1 MKNFQ
6 ALIIF
11 LTILLISLGGKA
23 QWSWQYPVPQGN
35 NINSLAF
42 PGEGGLG
49 YAVANHG
56 SVLKTSNRG
65 VNWELMDSVTPH
77 HLNALHIFS
86 ETSGYAV
93 GNSGAILRL
102 SDQGQWVNEPSG
114 SFYNLFG
121 VAQSDEFTVY
131 AVGYQG
137 LILMKSGGSWSQI
150 SSGTVMT
157 LYGIAFSDAQNGLIV
172 GDSGLIMRTGNG
184 GQTWEQVVTQFGSPL
199 NAVCYASN
207 DVAFIV
213 GNSGTILRTANG
225 GQSWSNISHPTVGN
239 NLFAVHFFDENN
251 GFVAGASGSLLET
264 TNGGASWGIKN
275 SRTSLSLNAIQLLHP
290 VDGDLC
296 DTVIMAGHNGVI
308 IKTVACDTL
317 QNVSGGS
324 SESLSG
330 IQFVSSTKGFAV
342 GGHLF
347 NNSPLILR
355 TEDGENW
362 EPVVVDTIKR
372 FLHDLFFLNS
382 QYGYISGNNGS
393 LYRTNDG
400 GQSWM
405 PLTTGVTRHLYSIR
419 ALSPQLGFAVG
430 AQGTLIKTV
439 SGDTIWQSLSSG
451 TTKNLY
457 ALFYKSSVQGGY
469 AVGDQG
475 TIIRIRN
482 NGNLINS
489 IPSGVSQALYDVCF
503 PTDTLGFAVGYN
515 GRIIK
520 IKLVDNVYQVTPVPS
535 GITTPLNE
543 IFFPTPQTG
552 YIAGEGGVILKS
564 TDGGNSWLPQH
575 SRTSNNLRG
584 MFFHDD
590 LKGYVVGSGPAILLT
605 TIGGGQVITP
615 FVPEVDAP
623 LENLKLFPN
632 PAANHV
638 WIEYELL
645 SPGHVITSIYDFS
658 GKLIREVQSVE
669 FTQGVHRQQID
680 ISRLQQG
687 IYLVML
693 QAGSQQIV
701 EKLVI
706 MK

>member
-6 ALIIF
+6 ALFIS
-11 LTILLISLGGKA
+11 LLLLISIGGVS
-23 QWSWQYPVPQGN
+23 QWSWQYPIPQGN
-35 NINSLAF
+35 NINSLSF
-42 PGEGGLG
+42 PDDGGLG

-56 SVLKTSNRG
+56 AILRTKNRG
-65 VNWELMDSVTPH
+65 MHWELMDSVTPH
-77 HLNALHIFS
+77 HLNAIHLFPGS
-86 ETSGYAV
+86 GGYAV
-93 GNSGAILRL
+93 GNSGTILRL
-102 SDQGQWVNEPSG
+102 KDQDQWENESSG
-114 SFYNLFG
+114 SFYNLYG
-121 VAQSDEFTVY
+121 VAQRDESNVY

-137 LILMKSGGSWSQI
+137 LILRKSGGSWSQI

-157 LYGIAFSDAQNGLIV
+157 LYAIAFTDAQNGLIV
-172 GDSGLIMRTGNG
+172 GDSGLIMRTTNG
-184 GQTWEQVVTQFGSPL
+184 GQSWAQVVTQFGSPL

-207 DVAFIV
+207 DVAYIA
-213 GNSGTILRTANG
+213 GNGGTILKTNNG
-225 GQSWSNISHPTVGN
+225 GQSWINISHPTVVN
-239 NLFAVHFFDENN
+239 NLFSVHFFDENN
-251 GFVAGASGSLLET
+251 GFIAGASGSLLAT

-290 VDGDLC
+290 VVGDVC
-296 DTVIMAGHNGVI
+296 DTVIMAGHNGI
-308 IKTVACDTL
+308 IIRTVACDTL
-317 QNVSGGS
+317 QNVTGGS
-324 SESLSG
+324 SESLSA
-330 IQFVSSTKGFAV
+330 IQFVSSGKGFAV

-347 NNSPLILR
+347 NNTPLILR
-355 TEDGENW
+355 TIDGEAW
-362 EPVVVDTIKR
+362 EPFVVDTIKR

-393 LYRTNDG
+393 LYRTDNG
-400 GQSWM
+400 GQSWI
-405 PLTTGVTRHLYSIR
+405 PLNTGVTRHLYSVR
-419 ALSPQLGFAVG
+419 SLSPQLGFAVG
-430 AQGTLIKTV
+430 AQGTIIRTS
-439 SGDTIWQSLSSG
+439 SGDTIWQSLPSG
-451 TTKNLY
+451 TTRNLY

-489 IPSGVSQALYDVCF
+489 IPSGVSQALYDVFF

-515 GRIIK
+515 GRILRIK
-520 IKLVDNVYQVTPVPS
+520 SVNNVYEVTPVPS
-535 GITTPLNE
+535 GITTPLNK

-564 TDGGNSWLPQH
+564 TDGGNTWLPQH

-590 LKGYVVGSGPAILLT
+590 LKGYVVGSGSAILLT

-615 FVPEVDAP
+615 FVPEIDAP
-623 LENLKLFPN
+623 LDNIKLFPN

-645 SPGHVITSIYDFS
+645 APGPVLTRIFDFS
-658 GKLIREVQSVE
+658 GKIIQEVQSVV
-669 FTQGVHRQQID
+669 FSQGVHQQQVD
-680 ISRLQQG
+680 ISRLKQG

-693 QAGSQQIV
+693 QAGSQQVV
-701 EKLVI
+701 EKLMI
-706 MK
+706 IK